1 MGWGGQILSGL
12 GWPDT
17 EWVVL
22 QAVNLYLWGSL
33 DVLFASNKTLT
44 RSREQH
50 AKNPPKKGG
59 AAFIDID

>member
-1 MGWGGQILSGL
+1 MLSGL
-12 GWPDT
+12 GWPNT
-17 EWVVL
+17 ERGQLLQVV
-22 QAVNLYLWGSL
+22 NWYLWGSL